1 MYNTVDNGSSIEID
15 VEDVDREALF
25 GETLLALSDV
35 LADAGG
41 GTAVTHEVEVSASD
55 LDGLLVAWVNELI
68 RLAAADGFVAERAY
82 RDRLAATSFGARVAG
97 EGGIRTERIRHV
109 SCRSVGIK
117 RLDDGAWSV
126 RVHLDSTGSGS

>member
-97 EGGIRTERIRHV
+97 EGGIPTERIRHV

-117 RLDDGAWSV
+117 RLDNGAWSV

>member
-1 MYNTVDNGSSIEID
+1 MYNTVDNGTSIEID

-25 GETLLALSDV
+25 GETLLALSKV
-35 LADAGG
+35 LAAAGG

-55 LDGLLVAWVNELI
+55 LDGLLVSWINELI

-82 RDRLAATSFGARVAG
+82 RDRLTATSFRARVAG
-97 EGGIRTERIRHV
+97 ERGIPPERIRAV

-117 RLDDGAWSV
+117 RLEDGAWSV
-126 RVHLDSTGSGS
+126 RVHLDSAGTDS

>member
-25 GETLLALSDV
+25 RETLLALSDV

-97 EGGIRTERIRHV
+97 EGGIPTERIRDV

>member
-97 EGGIRTERIRHV
+97 EGGIPTERIRHV

>member
-1 MYNTVDNGSSIEID
+1 MYNTVDNGTSIEID

-25 GETLLALSDV
+25 GETLLALSKV
-35 LADAGG
+35 LAAGGG

-55 LDGLLVAWVNELI
+55 LDGLLVSWINELT

-82 RDRLAATSFGARVAG
+82 RDRLAATSFRARVAG
-97 EGGIRTERIRHV
+97 ERGIPPERIRAV

-117 RLDDGAWSV
+117 RLEDGAWSV
-126 RVHLDSTGSGS
+126 RVHLDSAATGS

>member
-97 EGGIRTERIRHV
+97 EGGIPTERIRHV

-117 RLDDGAWSV
+117 RLEDGAWSV
-126 RVHLDSTGSGS
+126 RVHLDSAATGS

>member
-35 LADAGG
+35 LAAAGG

-55 LDGLLVAWVNELI
+55 LDGLLVAWINELI
-68 RLAAADGFVAERAY
+68 RLAATDGFVAERAY
-82 RDRLAATSFGARVAG
+82 RDRLAATSFRARVAG
-97 EGGIRTERIRHV
+97 ERGIPPERIRDV
-109 SCRSVGIK
+109 SCRSVGMK
-117 RLDDGAWSV
+117 RLEDGAWSV
-126 RVHLDSTGSGS
+126 RVHLESSGSGS

>member
-55 LDGLLVAWVNELI
+55 LDGLLVAWINELI

-82 RDRLAATSFGARVAG
+82 RDRLAATSYRARVPAERG
-97 EGGIRTERIRHV
+97 FPPQRIRDV
-109 SCRSVGIK
+109 SCRSVGMK
-117 RLDDGAWSV
+117 RLEDGAWSV
-126 RVHLDSTGSGS
+126 RVHLESSGSGS

>member
-25 GETLLALSDV
+25 RETLLALSDV

-97 EGGIRTERIRHV
+97 AGGIPTERIRDV

>member
-1 MYNTVDNGSSIEID
+1 MYNTVDTGSSIEID

-55 LDGLLVAWVNELI
+55 LDGLLVAWINELI

-82 RDRLAATSFGARVAG
+82 RDRLAATSVRARVAG
-97 EGGIRTERIRHV
+97 ERGIPAERIRDV

-126 RVHLDSTGSGS
+126 RVHLDSTGVGS

>member
-1 MYNTVDNGSSIEID
+1 MYNTVDNGTSIEID

-25 GETLLALSDV
+25 RETLLALSDV

-97 EGGIRTERIRHV
+97 EGGIPTERIRHV